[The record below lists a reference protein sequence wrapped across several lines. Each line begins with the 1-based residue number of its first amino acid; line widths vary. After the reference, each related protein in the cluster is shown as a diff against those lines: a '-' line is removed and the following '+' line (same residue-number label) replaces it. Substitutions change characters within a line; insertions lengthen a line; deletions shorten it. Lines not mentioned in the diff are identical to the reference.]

1 MESDLLKDYEKFVD
15 EVTSYASKNP
25 KNFIDE
31 VERIEE
37 QGVNPARLLT
47 ASVGLSGE
55 SGEFSDIVKKIV
67 FQGKEMNEDVVK
79 HLRSELGDIM
89 WYVANACM
97 ALEIS
102 FDDVIAT
109 NVKKLEKRYPGG
121 SFNVHHSENRQE
133 GDL

>member
-1 MESDLLKDYEKFVD
+1 MEGDLLTDYEELVN

-31 VERIEE
+31 IDRIEE

-55 SGEFSDIVKKIV
+55 SGEFSDIVKKVV
-67 FQGKEMNEDVVK
+67 FQGKEIDDDVVK

-89 WYVANACM
+89 WYVAQGCL
-97 ALEIS
+97 ALDTSIEELIEINT
-102 FDDVIAT
+102 A
-109 NVKKLEKRYPGG
+109 KLESRYPGG
-121 SFNVHHSENRQE
+121 FEAFKSENRNK
-133 GDL
+133 DDI

>member
-1 MESDLLKDYEKFVD
+1 MEGDLLTDYEEFVN

-31 VERIEE
+31 IERIEE

-55 SGEFSDIVKKIV
+55 SGEFSDIVKKVV
-67 FQGKEMNEDVVK
+67 FQGKEIDDDVVK

-89 WYVANACM
+89 WYVAQGCL
-97 ALEIS
+97 ALDTTIEELI
-102 FDDVIAT
+102 DI
-109 NVKKLEKRYPGG
+109 NVAKLESRYPGG
-121 SFNVHHSENRQE
+121 FSMFRSENRRK
-133 GDL
+133 DDI

>member
-55 SGEFSDIVKKIV
+55 SGEFSDIVKKVV
-67 FQGKEMNEDVVK
+67 FQGQEIDDDVVK

-89 WYVANACM
+89 WYVAQGCL
-97 ALEIS
+97 ALDTTIEELI
-102 FDDVIAT
+102 DI
-109 NVKKLEKRYPGG
+109 NVAKLESRYPGG
-121 SFNVHHSENRQE
+121 FSMFRSENRRK
-133 GDL
+133 DDI

>member
-1 MESDLLKDYEKFVD
+1 MEGDLLTDYEEFVN

-31 VERIEE
+31 IERIEE

-55 SGEFSDIVKKIV
+55 SGEFSDIVKKVV
-67 FQGKEMNEDVVK
+67 FQGKEIDDDVVK

-89 WYVANACM
+89 WYVAQGCL
-97 ALEIS
+97 ALDTSIEELI
-102 FDDVIAT
+102 DI
-109 NVKKLEKRYPGG
+109 NVAKLESIYPGG
-121 SFNVHHSENRQE
+121 FSMFRSENRNK
-133 GDL
+133 DDI

>member
-47 ASVGLSGE
+47 ASVGLLSL
-55 SGEFSDIVKKIV
+55 IHI
-67 FQGKEMNEDVVK
+67 
-79 HLRSELGDIM
+79 
-89 WYVANACM
+89 
-97 ALEIS
+97 
-102 FDDVIAT
+102 
-109 NVKKLEKRYPGG
+109 
-121 SFNVHHSENRQE
+121 
-133 GDL
+133 

>member
-1 MESDLLKDYEKFVD
+1 MEGDLLTDYEEFVN

-31 VERIEE
+31 IERIEE

-89 WYVANACM
+89 WYVAQGCL
-97 ALEIS
+97 ALDTTIEELI
-102 FDDVIAT
+102 DINTA
-109 NVKKLEKRYPGG
+109 KLKDRYPGG
-121 SFNVHHSENRQE
+121 FDEFRSDNRDE
-133 GDL
+133 DDI

>member
-1 MESDLLKDYEKFVD
+1 MEGDLLTDYEEFVN

-31 VERIEE
+31 IDRIEE

-55 SGEFSDIVKKIV
+55 SGEFSDIVKKVV
-67 FQGKEMNEDVVK
+67 FQGKEIDDDVVK

-89 WYVANACM
+89 WYVAQGCL
-97 ALEIS
+97 ALDTTIEELI
-102 FDDVIAT
+102 DI
-109 NVKKLEKRYPGG
+109 NVAKLESRYPGG
-121 SFNVHHSENRQE
+121 FSMFRSENRRK
-133 GDL
+133 DDI

>member
-1 MESDLLKDYEKFVD
+1 MEGDLLTDYEEFVN

-31 VERIEE
+31 IERIEE

-55 SGEFSDIVKKIV
+55 SGEFSDIVKKVV
-67 FQGKEMNEDVVK
+67 FQGKEIDDDVVK

-89 WYVANACM
+89 WYVAQGCL
-97 ALEIS
+97 ALDTTIEELI
-102 FDDVIAT
+102 DI
-109 NVKKLEKRYPGG
+109 NVAKLESRYPGG
-121 SFNVHHSENRQE
+121 FEAFKSENRSK
-133 GDL
+133 DDI

>member
-1 MESDLLKDYEKFVD
+1 MEGDLLTDYEEFVN

-31 VERIEE
+31 IERIEE

-55 SGEFSDIVKKIV
+55 SGEFSDIVKKVV
-67 FQGKEMNEDVVK
+67 FQGKEIDDDVVK

-89 WYVANACM
+89 WYVAQGCL
-97 ALEIS
+97 ALDTTIEELI
-102 FDDVIAT
+102 DI
-109 NVKKLEKRYPGG
+109 NVAKLESRYPGG
-121 SFNVHHSENRQE
+121 FSMFRSENRNK
-133 GDL
+133 DDI

>member
-15 EVTSYASKNP
+15 EVTSYASKHP

-89 WYVANACM
+89 WYVAQGCV
-97 ALEIS
+97 ALGTSIEELVDINT
-102 FDDVIAT
+102 A
-109 NVKKLEKRYPGG
+109 KLESRYPGG
-121 SFNVHHSENRQE
+121 FEAFRSENRSK
-133 GDL
+133 DDI

>member
-1 MESDLLKDYEKFVD
+1 MEGDLLTDYEEFVN

-31 VERIEE
+31 IDRIEE

-55 SGEFSDIVKKIV
+55 SGEFSDIVKKVV
-67 FQGKEMNEDVVK
+67 FQGKEIDDDVVK

-89 WYVANACM
+89 WYVAQGCL
-97 ALEIS
+97 ALDTSIEELIEINT
-102 FDDVIAT
+102 A
-109 NVKKLEKRYPGG
+109 KLESRYPGG
-121 SFNVHHSENRQE
+121 FEAFRSENRSK
-133 GDL
+133 DDI

>member
-121 SFNVHHSENRQE
+121 SFDVHYSENRQE

>member
-1 MESDLLKDYEKFVD
+1 MEGDLLTDYEEFVN

-31 VERIEE
+31 IERIEE

-55 SGEFSDIVKKIV
+55 SGEFSDIVKKVV
-67 FQGKEMNEDVVK
+67 FQGKEIDDDVVK

-89 WYVANACM
+89 WYVAQGCL
-97 ALEIS
+97 ALDTSIEELIEINT
-102 FDDVIAT
+102 A
-109 NVKKLEKRYPGG
+109 KLESRYPGG
-121 SFNVHHSENRQE
+121 FEAFKSENRSK
-133 GDL
+133 DDI

>member
-1 MESDLLKDYEKFVD
+1 MEGDLLTDYEEFVN

-55 SGEFSDIVKKIV
+55 SGEFSDIVKKVV
-67 FQGKEMNEDVVK
+67 FQGKEIDDDVVK

-89 WYVANACM
+89 WYVAQGCL
-97 ALEIS
+97 ALDTTIEELI
-102 FDDVIAT
+102 DI
-109 NVKKLEKRYPGG
+109 NVAKLESRYPGG
-121 SFNVHHSENRQE
+121 FSMFRSENRRK
-133 GDL
+133 DDI

>member
-55 SGEFSDIVKKIV
+55 SGEFSDIVKKVV
-67 FQGKEMNEDVVK
+67 FQGKEIDDDVVK
-79 HLRSELGDIM
+79 HLRSSLGDIM
-89 WYVANACM
+89 SYVAQGCL
-97 ALEIS
+97 ALDTTIEELI
-102 FDDVIAT
+102 DI
-109 NVKKLEKRYPGG
+109 NVAKLESRYPGG
-121 SFNVHHSENRQE
+121 FSMFRSENRRK
-133 GDL
+133 DDI

>member
-1 MESDLLKDYEKFVD
+1 MEGDLLTDYEEFVN

-31 VERIEE
+31 IERIEE

-55 SGEFSDIVKKIV
+55 SGEFSDIVKKVV
-67 FQGKEMNEDVVK
+67 FQGKEIDDDVVK

-89 WYVANACM
+89 WYVAQGCL
-97 ALEIS
+97 ALDTTIEELI
-102 FDDVIAT
+102 DI
-109 NVKKLEKRYPGG
+109 NVAKLESRYPGG
-121 SFNVHHSENRQE
+121 FSMFRSENSNK
-133 GDL
+133 DDI

>member
-15 EVTSYASKNP
+15 EVTSYASKHP

-55 SGEFSDIVKKIV
+55 SGEFSDIVKLSLI
-67 FQGKEMNEDVVK
+67 
-79 HLRSELGDIM
+79 HI
-89 WYVANACM
+89 
-97 ALEIS
+97 
-102 FDDVIAT
+102 
-109 NVKKLEKRYPGG
+109 
-121 SFNVHHSENRQE
+121 
-133 GDL
+133 